1 MVRAA
6 QKGEAKAPSPEVSRV
21 ASRIKKSDAKDFAS
35 TKHKGLPMKKK
46 GLSEEGYDRMRDA
59 ALEKGTWKGGGGQ
72 PSTGGAKKTKG
83 KTVLQKETEKKYGKG
98 KSALDI
104 VKKNITDKYGKDA
117 IMKTKNE
124 GTSYGITRGSGKPSG
139 QMAAFGKQDKKEN
152 PYSIKNKLK
161 MVIKGAAEKNRKKA
175 GVTSEAVYTGPDK
188 KDRAVINK
196 MYDKKGNKT
205 DFAKKAAEYEKNMD
219 PKKRQALKDKATK
232 GMKFTHEEAVS
243 EAKYEAGASDYGKTS
258 IRNKRAF
265 GKGGNAADPK
275 ERGGAKMLRH
285 DSHTKRRGVKKNNK
299 YGATNK
305 PPVDGAPSDEFKKD
319 RYASMR
325 TEAKVDMKTPD
336 YKRATVRDKR
346 YGNPHGSHELGGGIR
361 KDRRADHEARR
372 GVKKE
377 EVISERQKDS
387 DGQRLSLERGRSN
400 YGKASVRN
408 MRASGTG
415 GNAAD
420 PAERLVA
427 MDARHKAHKEK
438 RGVKKEEAVQEAAWQ
453 NKEGKSKTG
462 GLNEKGRKSYER
474 ENPGSD
480 LKAPQPKG
488 GPRKRSFCARM
499 GGVKGP
505 MMKDGKPTRKKLAL
519 DKWKCNEEVK
529 MTKKAYNKLHKDFKS
544 DDPKN
549 PRTTKYVPGKG
560 TVSMPVKFVEEGS
573 MATANKNVGASKC
586 WTGYKRMGTQKKD
599 GKTVPKCV
607 KAGNISLGDFLREG
621 NPTSRMLSK
630 SKSQVTGNIS
640 ADRGT
645 DEKKNK
651 ASRKGLEKDLKKKG
665 IGYKKGVGE
674 YKYKSDDG
682 KEGTGREVS
691 YQTSPGKGMSKRR
704 FGKLTRRLGRKH
716 GQESVITK
724 DKNKPARLHD
734 TQSKKPGKS
743 INIGK
748 SKPGKSK
755 TGDGETS
762 GTKVRSGKLQKKTN
776 KPSYHYG

>member
-361 KDRRADHEARR
+361 KDRRADHEA
-372 GVKKE
+372 
-377 EVISERQKDS
+377 
-387 DGQRLSLERGRSN
+387 
-400 YGKASVRN
+400 
-408 MRASGTG
+408 
-415 GNAAD
+415 
-420 PAERLVA
+420 
-427 MDARHKAHKEK
+427 K
-438 RGVKKEEAVQEAAWQ
+438 RGVKTKGNNPVKDESVRQRR
-453 NKEGKSKTG
+453 SP
-462 GLNEKGRKSYER
+462 GLQLSSFSIIEK
-474 ENPGSD
+474 
-480 LKAPQPKG
+480 LK
-488 GPRKRSFCARM
+488 M
-499 GGVKGP
+499 
-505 MMKDGKPTRKKLAL
+505 TRKEYGKI
-519 DKWKCNEEVK
+519 
-529 MTKKAYNKLHKDFKS
+529 HKDFKS
-544 DDPKN
+544 DDPKK

-560 TVSMPVKFVEEGS
+560 TVSMPVELTDELHPNVAKNDAINKANAMKRAKEREAKKPSADVIAARKRQYKGGSDYTTADKKKVIQSYKEEVTAKERMKRDAGAIAKKKMRNKEHRKYVNFLDVDESVAISEKIKYDKKGS
-573 MATANKNVGASKC
+573 SMDYFLGKDPKKTDEYKKSKKKNESSCECKHESF
-586 WTGYKRMGTQKKD
+586 KD
-599 GKTVPKCV
+599 W
-607 KAGNISLGDFLREG
+607 LQEG
-621 NPTSRMLSK
+621 NNTARMLHK
-630 SKSQVTGNIS
+630 SKTQVTGNVS
-640 ADRGT
+640 ADRGS
-645 DEKKNK
+645 DEKKNQ

-665 IGYKKGVGE
+665 IGYKKGVGK
-674 YKYKSDDG
+674 YKYDSG
-682 KEGTGREVS
+682 ETGTEVS
-691 YQTSPGKGMSKRR
+691 YQTSKPDKMSKRR
-704 FGKLTRRLGRKH
+704 FGKTMRRLGRKH

-734 TQSKKPGKS
+734 TESKKPGKS
-743 INIGK
+743 INVGK
-748 SKPGKSK
+748 SKGGSNPSGM
-755 TGDGETS
+755 GQTS
-762 GTKVRSGKLQKKTN
+762 GDKVRSGKLPSKSKKGA
-776 KPSYHYG
+776 YHYG

>member
-1 MVRAA
+1 MPAVSKKQQRFFGMVRAA

-161 MVIKGAAEKNRKKA
+161 MVIKGAAEKNRRKA

-361 KDRRADHEARR
+361 KDRRADHEA
-372 GVKKE
+372 
-377 EVISERQKDS
+377 
-387 DGQRLSLERGRSN
+387 
-400 YGKASVRN
+400 
-408 MRASGTG
+408 
-415 GNAAD
+415 
-420 PAERLVA
+420 
-427 MDARHKAHKEK
+427 K
-438 RGVKKEEAVQEAAWQ
+438 RGVKTKGNNPVKDESVRQRR
-453 NKEGKSKTG
+453 SP
-462 GLNEKGRKSYER
+462 GLQLSSFSIIEK
-474 ENPGSD
+474 
-480 LKAPQPKG
+480 LK
-488 GPRKRSFCARM
+488 M
-499 GGVKGP
+499 
-505 MMKDGKPTRKKLAL
+505 TRKEYGKI
-519 DKWKCNEEVK
+519 
-529 MTKKAYNKLHKDFKS
+529 HKDFKS
-544 DDPKN
+544 DDPKK

-560 TVSMPVKFVEEGS
+560 TVSMPVELTDEVSPTVARNDAINKANAMKAAKEREAKKPSADVIAARKRQYKGGSNYTTADKKKVIQSYKEEVTAKERMKRDAGAIAKKKMRNKEHRKYVNFLDVDESVAISEKIKYDKKGS
-573 MATANKNVGASKC
+573 SMDYFLGKDPKKTDEYKKSKKKNESSCECKHESF
-586 WTGYKRMGTQKKD
+586 KD
-599 GKTVPKCV
+599 W
-607 KAGNISLGDFLREG
+607 LQEG
-621 NPTSRMLSK
+621 NNTARMLHK
-630 SKSQVTGNIS
+630 SKTQVTGNVS
-640 ADRGT
+640 ADRGS
-645 DEKKNK
+645 DEKKNQ

-665 IGYKKGVGE
+665 IGYKKGVGK
-674 YKYKSDDG
+674 YKYDSG
-682 KEGTGREVS
+682 ETGTEVS
-691 YQTSPGKGMSKRR
+691 YQTSKPDKMSKRR
-704 FGKLTRRLGRKH
+704 FGKTMRRLGRKH

-734 TQSKKPGKS
+734 TESKKPGKS
-743 INIGK
+743 INVGK
-748 SKPGKSK
+748 SKGGSNPSGM
-755 TGDGETS
+755 GQTS
-762 GTKVRSGKLQKKTN
+762 GDKVRSGKLPSKSKKGA
-776 KPSYHYG
+776 YHYG

>member
-1 MVRAA
+1 MAA
-6 QKGEAKAPSPEVSRV
+6 FLKKVKA
-21 ASRIKKSDAKDFAS
+21 
-35 TKHKGLPMKKK
+35 KKK
-46 GLSEEGYDRMRDA
+46 G
-59 ALEKGTWKGGGGQ
+59 
-72 PSTGGAKKTKG
+72 
-83 KTVLQKETEKKYGKG
+83 
-98 KSALDI
+98 
-104 VKKNITDKYGKDA
+104 
-117 IMKTKNE
+117 
-124 GTSYGITRGSGKPSG
+124 
-139 QMAAFGKQDKKEN
+139 DKKEV
-152 PYSIKNKLK
+152 KE
-161 MVIKGAAEKNRKKA
+161 G
-175 GVTSEAVYTGPDK
+175 
-188 KDRAVINK
+188 
-196 MYDKKGNKT
+196 KKGLWDNIHAKRKRGEAP
-205 DFAKKAAEYEKNMD
+205 AKKGDKDY
-219 PKKRQALKDKATK
+219 PKTLN
-232 GMKFTHEEAVS
+232 V
-243 EAKYEAGASDYGKTS
+243 
-258 IRNKRAF
+258 
-265 GKGGNAADPK
+265 
-275 ERGGAKMLRH
+275 
-285 DSHTKRRGVKKNNK
+285 
-299 YGATNK
+299 
-305 PPVDGAPSDEFKKD
+305 
-319 RYASMR
+319 
-325 TEAKVDMKTPD
+325 EAKVDMKTPD

-387 DGQRLSLERGRSN
+387 DGQRLSQERGRSN

-408 MRASGTG
+408 MRASGKG

-438 RGVKKEEAVQEAAWQ
+438 RGVKKEETVQEGAWQ
-453 NKEGKSKTG
+453 RKEGKSKTG

-586 WTGYKRMGTQKKD
+586 WTGYKRMGTQKKN

-607 KAGNISLGDFLREG
+607 KAGKISLGDFLREG
-621 NPTSRMLSK
+621 NPTTRMLSK
-630 SKSQVTGNIS
+630 SKSQVTGNMS